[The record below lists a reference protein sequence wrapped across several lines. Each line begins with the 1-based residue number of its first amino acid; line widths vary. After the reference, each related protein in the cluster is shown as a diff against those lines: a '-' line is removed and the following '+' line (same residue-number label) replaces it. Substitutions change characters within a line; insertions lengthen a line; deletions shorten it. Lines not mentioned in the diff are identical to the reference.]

1 MYFGICSD
9 TFGSNDSI
17 RYSKQNFVQAK
28 QELQSMLTGKHPL
41 SYERA
46 IFVIENAFHDNIL
59 SYDGFQK
66 VITKC
71 VNSIL
76 DIKRCSNQEFIP
88 VRDRNVFEMARKSD
102 EQMKSDFYKT
112 LTNWAIYSYI
122 TDTTLYVWNDSLFF
136 IHLPYYY
143 STKDPMGTGDWTN
156 TQVTN
161 LLYTKQGNC
170 FALASLFKILA
181 NRLQSDAS
189 LSTAPSHIYITHS
202 DINGIDYNVELASRS
217 FPGSGTLETLT
228 YTTGD
233 ATRNGIALRTLTD
246 EQAVALCLIYLAK
259 GYEHKYGIKDD
270 FMMECA
276 EVALEYDS
284 LNLNAMLLK
293 AELLEDKLI
302 RRNKTII
309 QLQHD
314 VVFKNYEQLLGKLYT
329 LGYREMPVD
338 MKNILVNG
346 WIKDTVELYLNN
358 YLVQNKDETRKASL
372 SWGLFDEE
380 HIYKPIEQYGQTL
393 FDCKTKKIKGFA
405 KTESLYNDY
414 NFDPVVFAW
423 QVDPLAHKFPGES
436 PYIAFGDNPVLNID
450 IAGKFKF
457 NAQTLKLMKDRY
469 PTAYKYLYENAKL
482 NIPGNITELS
492 NSKTIINALIGNT
505 NYANEQYV
513 PTDQNQNHYFCD
525 EKFNLTES
533 KIKEAFAVG
542 GGQEIQIT
550 APNGNSDA
558 GGYNEGDD
566 GTDYSTPIQLNPKL
580 FEALENAKTP
590 EAKMEAAITL
600 TSTLINEFMEDFG
613 SDNTNYGKPIR
624 DNFVGLIFPH
634 KFGGQQAQEQI
645 YGNGNI
651 PALGV
656 PWGAKM
662 AISIRSAN
670 GSNPQPDVLPNL
682 PQEDE

>member
-1 MYFGICSD
+1 MRSINVVRLFLITVMYFGICSD

-246 EQAVALCLIYLAK
+246 QQAVALCLIYLAK
-259 GYEHKYGIKDD
+259 GYEYKYGIKDD

-314 VVFKNYEQLLGKLYT
+314 VVFKNYEQLLGKL
-329 LGYREMPVD
+329 
-338 MKNILVNG
+338 
-346 WIKDTVELYLNN
+346 
-358 YLVQNKDETRKASL
+358 
-372 SWGLFDEE
+372 
-380 HIYKPIEQYGQTL
+380 
-393 FDCKTKKIKGFA
+393 
-405 KTESLYNDY
+405 
-414 NFDPVVFAW
+414 
-423 QVDPLAHKFPGES
+423 
-436 PYIAFGDNPVLNID
+436 
-450 IAGKFKF
+450 
-457 NAQTLKLMKDRY
+457 
-469 PTAYKYLYENAKL
+469 
-482 NIPGNITELS
+482 
-492 NSKTIINALIGNT
+492 
-505 NYANEQYV
+505 
-513 PTDQNQNHYFCD
+513 
-525 EKFNLTES
+525 
-533 KIKEAFAVG
+533 
-542 GGQEIQIT
+542 
-550 APNGNSDA
+550 
-558 GGYNEGDD
+558 
-566 GTDYSTPIQLNPKL
+566 
-580 FEALENAKTP
+580 
-590 EAKMEAAITL
+590 
-600 TSTLINEFMEDFG
+600 
-613 SDNTNYGKPIR
+613 
-624 DNFVGLIFPH
+624 
-634 KFGGQQAQEQI
+634 
-645 YGNGNI
+645 
-651 PALGV
+651 
-656 PWGAKM
+656 
-662 AISIRSAN
+662 
-670 GSNPQPDVLPNL
+670 
-682 PQEDE
+682 